1 MPSQIRLFKFKLKPF
16 FLALLATLFIL
27 SCQNNPVRQPT
38 NSQSS
43 DADCRIVQHEME
55 KTEVCGKPQKVAAL
69 SPHILDSM
77 LALGVQPVAYAEV
90 INLNI
95 QTYDNPVEQIPYLG
109 KWVTTEPSGLG
120 DRKNPSLERLALVQ
134 PDLILGEK
142 WLSKEEYPF
151 LTRIAPTLLFSD
163 KGSDG
168 EQFWQKDIEGIAQ
181 ALGKTDRIK
190 ELLAG
195 FSKQIAQTKAAL
207 QPVLQKYPRIFL
219 MTSNLTTYAD
229 SSPKSTTGRLLQAI
243 GFEIVRPKGIE
254 DDTKIS
260 WEIIPQIETDIIL
273 VLSWSDESFDN
284 PEAILRQKWAN
295 NPLLN
300 SMPVF
305 QQGRVYFVDYQ
316 LWGSNIRGPLTD
328 RLILEALPD
337 LLLDSVKNE
346 NSA

>member
-1 MPSQIRLFKFKLKPF
+1 M
-16 FLALLATLFIL
+16 
-27 SCQNNPVRQPT
+27 
-38 NSQSS
+38 
-43 DADCRIVQHEME
+43 
-55 KTEVCGKPQKVAAL
+55 
-69 SPHILDSM
+69 
-77 LALGVQPVAYAEV
+77 
-90 INLNI
+90 
-95 QTYDNPVEQIPYLG
+95 
-109 KWVTTEPSGLG
+109 GLG
-120 DRKNPSLERLALVQ
+120 DRRNPSLERLTLVK
-134 PDLILGEK
+134 PDIIIGEK

-151 LTRIAPTLLFSD
+151 LTQIAPTLLFSD
-163 KGSDG
+163 MGSDG
-168 EQFWQKDIEGIAQ
+168 QQSWQEDIEGIAQ
-181 ALGKTDRIK
+181 ALDKTDRVK

-195 FSKQIAQTKAAL
+195 FTKQIAQTKAAL

-229 SSPKSTTGRLLQAI
+229 SSPKSTTGRLLREI

-273 VLSWSDESFDN
+273 VLSWSDDSFDN
-284 PEAILRQKWAN
+284 PEAILRQKWASN
-295 NPLLN
+295 SLLN

-337 LLLDSVKNE
+337 LLLDSIKNE